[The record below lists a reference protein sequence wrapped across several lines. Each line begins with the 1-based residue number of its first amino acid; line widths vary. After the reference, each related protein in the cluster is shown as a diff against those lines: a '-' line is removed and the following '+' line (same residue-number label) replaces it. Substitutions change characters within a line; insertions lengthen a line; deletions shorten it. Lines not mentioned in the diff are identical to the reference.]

1 MLVCTENI
9 TNKKKI
15 IIVIQN
21 TNCEFVRSL
30 FNPYPA
36 NIFCPEN
43 IVCFLHLLHILKFTS
58 D

>member
-9 TNKKKI
+9 TKKKI
-15 IIVIQN
+15 FI
-21 TNCEFVRSL
+21 SL
-30 FNPYPA
+30 FSFKIQIVSLCDPYHA

-43 IVCFLHLLHILKFTS
+43 VVCFLHPLHSLMFTS